1 MTSFARPAT
10 PPSRLGAFLTNILAS
25 GRSLRVVSVVV
36 VLGLWEVLGRQAPL
50 FTSYPTAIVGGFYQ
64 IAVVQNQVAPA
75 LQITLTA
82 LVAGFAIAATVGI
95 AIGLA
100 MGLVRVVDVILDPYV
115 SAIYSTPRIVLVPVL
130 ILWLGIGFEVRV
142 TMAVLTAIF
151 PIIINTRAGVKSVDR
166 ELLDTGRAFTAS
178 RWQRLRTVVA
188 PASAPLIF
196 TGLRI
201 GISRA
206 LEGVIIAEMT
216 AAVTGT
222 GYLLLNYGR
231 YFQSDKLMGPV
242 ILIGLISIALAR
254 MVRLVERRLMPWAS
268 LQGDL

>member
-1 MTSFARPAT
+1 MTLGVLVPRVWAFRT
-10 PPSRLGAFLTNILAS
+10 RLLSS
-25 GRSLRVVSVVV
+25 GRLLGVLSVMV
-36 VLGLWEVLGRQAPL
+36 VLAFWEVLGRQAPL
-50 FTSYPTAIVGGFYQ
+50 FTSYPTAIAAGFYQ
-64 IAVVQNQVAPA
+64 IAVVTNEVVPA

-82 LVAGFAIAATVGI
+82 LLVGFAIAAVLGI
-95 AIGLA
+95 AIGFA
-100 MGLVRVVDVILDPYV
+100 MGLVRIVEIILDPYV

-151 PIIINTRAGVKSVDR
+151 PIIINTYAGVKSVDQ

-188 PASAPLIF
+188 PASVPLIF
-196 TGLRI
+196 TGLRN

-231 YFQSDKLMGPV
+231 YFQTDKLMGPI
-242 ILIGLISIALAR
+242 ILIGLISLTLAR
-254 MVRLVERRLMPWAS
+254 LVRVVEDRLMPWK
-268 LQGDL
+268 LLRGDV